1 MVDLFACSLD
11 QVGVAE
17 MKVCVE
23 KTGGLLVL
31 DDSFT
36 HNVFTG
42 SFKRVFAVDQK
53 NELVMSFNG
62 ELQVLTSREFKVA
75 GAIGCCTSLERKSPS
90 VAESGASGLCLSFGR
105 SVACLTGLVCRD
117 GCGQHVRV
125 GAGRSGPDH
134 DNSALL

>member
-1 MVDLFACSLD
+1 VVDLFACSLD

-90 VAESGASGLCLSFGR
+90 VAESGEFPRAPLRCSSPVFSRLFGGVQR
-105 SVACLTGLVCRD
+105 
-117 GCGQHVRV
+117 RV
-125 GAGRSGPDH
+125 WATRARGRWAAWTRPRQ
-134 DNSALL
+134 